1 MFCKHNWMTVS
12 LWEVGYHKRI
22 GSLCSACTLL
32 ALELFHG
39 ASVAKAPHCL
49 THLVS
54 TMQPISL
61 RHRFSLVQLYQHSIT
76 KLKQI
81 KNISEISVFRG
92 WNSSINT
99 LMFCTE
105 GHFAGLFFFLVGSFW
120 GLVRLVSFLGL
131 FSFVFPSLTFSRL
144 RFPRKKVAKSVT
156 ETLTSKSQTNK
167 TKLCSEST
175 NNYNNYSHFIV
186 KLGVTSVWV
195 RA

>member
-49 THLVS
+49 THLAS

-81 KNISEISVFRG
+81 KNISESSVFRG

-99 LMFCTE
+99 LMFCAE
-105 GHFAGLFFFLVGSFW
+105 GHFAGLFFFSCWFVLGFGSVGF
-120 GLVRLVSFLGL
+120 
-131 FSFVFPSLTFSRL
+131 FSGFVFFCFSESNIQQTP
-144 RFPRKKVAKSVT
+144 FSQEKGCKVSYRNADK
-156 ETLTSKSQTNK
+156 QITNK
-167 TKLCSEST
+167 
-175 NNYNNYSHFIV
+175 
-186 KLGVTSVWV
+186 
-195 RA
+195 